1 MDSTTK
7 NNKERVRQ
15 RLLDRRGELSEQ
27 RQQRAAR
34 EVCRRLSDWVPALE
48 ADALA
53 GYLPFDN
60 EVDVAGFLDRRLQG
74 GARVGLPRV
83 EDDERM
89 HFVPVESLEAVEEGA
104 FGILEPIGASVDV
117 TNFEVFLVPGVGFDR
132 CRRRIGMGWGYY
144 DRILTERAAADAA
157 QPPCFV
163 GVCHDFQL
171 VDGEIPVEAHDVR
184 MDAVVTPGELIAS
197 TNPSDDERSNQRHSQ
212 HDG

>member
-1 MDSTTK
+1 MDSERRD
-7 NNKERVRQ
+7 NKERVREQ
-15 RLLDRRGELSEQ
+15 LLAKRGELSDAT
-27 RQQRAAR
+27 QQRAAR
-34 EVCRRLSDWVPALE
+34 EVCRRLSDWGPAQE
-48 ADALA
+48 ADAVA

-60 EVDVAGFLDRRLQG
+60 EVDVTDLLDRKLEG

-83 EDDERM
+83 EDDEQM
-89 HFVPVESLEAVEEGA
+89 HFVPVDSLQAVEEGA
-104 FGILEPIGASVDV
+104 FGILEPTGASVAV
-117 TNFEVFLVPGVGFDR
+117 TRFDFFLVPGVGFDR
-132 CRRRIGMGWGYY
+132 GGRRIGMGWGYY
-144 DRILTERAAADAA
+144 DRILAERAAADAGR
-157 QPPCFV
+157 PRFV